1 MIEKF
6 AQRVSNLV
14 YPVCKYLDYVAWIAV
29 IAMMLLTV
37 ANVIATK
44 VFNTNILGSIE
55 ITELLMVICVF
66 FSIANTEV
74 DEGHISVDLLVKKL
88 KPKKQAILL
97 VVTQGLCAVLFA
109 CISWSSLVHAIEKQE
124 MGEVTMDLLLPLY
137 PYAYVT
143 ALGCFLLCLVL
154 IIKTIIA
161 IDKVF
166 KT

>member
-6 AQRVSNLV
+6 AQRASDFV
-14 YPVCKYLDYVAWIAV
+14 YPVCKYLDYIAWMAV

-37 ANVIATK
+37 ANVLATK

-66 FSIANTEV
+66 FSFANTEV
-74 DEGHISVDLLVKKL
+74 EEGHISVDLLVKKL
-88 KPKKQAILL
+88 KPKKQAIML
-97 VVTQGLCAVLFA
+97 VITQGLCAILFA
-109 CISWSSLVHAIEKQE
+109 CVSWSSLFHAIEKQE
-124 MGEVTMDLLLPLY
+124 MGEVTMDLLIPLY
-137 PYAYVT
+137 PFAYIT

-166 KT
+166 KS